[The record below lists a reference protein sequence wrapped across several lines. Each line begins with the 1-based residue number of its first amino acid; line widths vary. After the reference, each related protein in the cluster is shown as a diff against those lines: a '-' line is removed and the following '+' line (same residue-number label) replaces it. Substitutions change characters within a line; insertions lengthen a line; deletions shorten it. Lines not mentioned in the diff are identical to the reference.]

1 MTGYIDEKVNK
12 LIINQ
17 LTREEYKELKEQGLV
32 KRNEIYLFPDSTE
45 DDIETLKQKVEE
57 LIASHNELVEIVV
70 EGNSEHPAIVD
81 VLFGKD
87 GKDGLV
93 DKVRD
98 LENVKIEVEDL
109 KLRTE
114 IIEKWI
120 ESWGSEGTVGERVT
134 ALENTITN
142 NITPQITNITNEL
155 KEMEDL
161 ILYCG
166 TSTEVMDESSEV

>member
-45 DDIETLKQKVEE
+45 DDIEALKQKVEE

-120 ESWGSEGTVGERVT
+120 ES
-134 ALENTITN
+134 
-142 NITPQITNITNEL
+142 
-155 KEMEDL
+155 
-161 ILYCG
+161 
-166 TSTEVMDESSEV
+166 